1 MSIGRRRVIL
11 IVHHLWCIESLNMG
25 CLGNINEW
33 FKLDDE
39 SRTKVLC
46 NSKDHHLFGIHVDG
60 ISWSHAK
67 WWSWWGLICHTWLLP
82 ILFFKKLRNFFKLT
96 IFKML
101 KIYSKCLQS
110 CAGWRKYVSQQDLA
124 HRPPVCESV
133 TKCLQSQRLWERR
146 QGMFFKSAP
155 FVMLGNWTHILMFPD
170 ILPWVKFF
178 YFVIFSYSSTF
189 LFRVKIFFFF

>member
-1 MSIGRRRVIL
+1 MISIGRRRVIL

-46 NSKDHHLFGIHVDG
+46 NSKDHHLLRIHVDG
-60 ISWSHAK
+60 ISLSHAK
-67 WWSWWGLICHTWLLP
+67 WWSWWGVICHTWLLP

-133 TKCLQSQRLWERR
+133 TKWSPEPKTVGEEASYVLQICPLCHV
-146 QGMFFKSAP
+146 GK
-155 FVMLGNWTHILMFPD
+155 LD
-170 ILPWVKFF
+170 
-178 YFVIFSYSSTF
+178 SYSYVPWYSPLSKIF
-189 LFRVKIFFFF
+189 LFCYILILINIFVQSKNLIF